1 MSFSF
6 QAVAAPPAGNP
17 GTPGVAVPGGAAP
30 AGGQAAAA
38 PPPSMITMLLPFLI
52 LVPFLFLSF
61 RRQKKEKEA
70 RGSLKKGD
78 RVVTQSGLIGE
89 LVDLDERIGKVKIAP
104 GTTVQVLASALSPFE
119 LTTEKKAESKDL
131 ADLKEAKAGASD
143 KK

>member
-6 QAVAAPPAGNP
+6 QNVQPNQGTPGTTAPGGAPPAG
-17 GTPGVAVPGGAAP
+17 A
-30 AGGQAAAA
+30 AGGQSGS
-38 PPPSMITMLLPFLI
+38 PPSMVTMLLPFLI

-78 RVVTQSGLIGE
+78 RVVTQAGLIGE
-89 LVDLDERIGKVKIAP
+89 LVDLDDRIGKVKIAP
-104 GTTVQVLASALSPFE
+104 GTTVQVLASALSPFADA
-119 LTTEKKAESKDL
+119 TSDKKSETKDL
-131 ADLKEAKAGASD
+131 EDLKEAKAGASD